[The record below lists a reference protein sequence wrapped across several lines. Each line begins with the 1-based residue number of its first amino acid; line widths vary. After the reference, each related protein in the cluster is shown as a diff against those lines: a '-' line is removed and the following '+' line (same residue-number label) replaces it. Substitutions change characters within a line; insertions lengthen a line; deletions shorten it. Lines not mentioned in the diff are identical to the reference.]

1 MRATV
6 LPVRLAQVEECAL
19 DGLALCLV
27 HGDRPRD
34 LCGDLE
40 SVDLD
45 GGEVPSKLEVES
57 LTAQDVRC
65 ARLLVHDVNAAPVK
79 MRDAQHYVLDEVRLS
94 VYRLLRRSH
103 RNAVHGGA
111 RGCEH
116 RRHLGRVRVGA
127 RSRFRTP
134 AA

>member
-1 MRATV
+1 
-6 LPVRLAQVEECAL
+6 
-19 DGLALCLV
+19 
-27 HGDRPRD
+27 
-34 LCGDLE
+34 
-40 SVDLD
+40 
-45 GGEVPSKLEVES
+45 
-57 LTAQDVRC
+57 
-65 ARLLVHDVNAAPVK
+65 

-111 RGCEH
+111 RGCVSTDASV
-116 RRHLGRVRVGA
+116 RRVRVGG